1 MSFLDEFQD
10 FRHPHKNVKKFKK
23 TNYHVDDLDQNFT
36 FNCTRTYFCTIVNI
50 LKFWELDSDQIDD
63 AQKHAAHRIF

>member
-10 FRHPHKNVKKFKK
+10 FRHPHKNVKKFK
-23 TNYHVDDLDQNFT
+23 NYHVDDLDQNFT
-36 FNCTRTYFCTIVNI
+36 FNCTRTFFAHSKYTKNLRIGFRSNR
-50 LKFWELDSDQIDD
+50 DD